1 MISDLY
7 EVHDMLGASL
17 NLIVLT
23 FEIMLRIYY
32 LYNSILT
39 LVLSILMPIKHKK
52 DEIRRYR
59 HSEKKY

>member
-1 MISDLY
+1 
-7 EVHDMLGASL
+7 MLGASL

-52 DEIRRYR
+52 R
-59 HSEKKY
+59 